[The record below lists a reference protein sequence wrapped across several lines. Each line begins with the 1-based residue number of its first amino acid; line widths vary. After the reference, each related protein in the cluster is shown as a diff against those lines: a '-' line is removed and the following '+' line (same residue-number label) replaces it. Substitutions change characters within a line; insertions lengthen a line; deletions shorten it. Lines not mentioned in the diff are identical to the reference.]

1 MDITQSK
8 KTGLY
13 SLTKLT
19 KEDLV
24 SLHNTLR
31 DYTLKTKIRL
41 ALLNLMPGDERA
53 KLSDEDAIESYLES
67 QGLVLKAGQASK
79 VSQVSSDDSDGDE
92 IPDAVP
98 ANLNGGVQAEEEE
111 ELEDL
116 PL

>member
-67 QGLVLKAGQASK
+67 QGLVLKAGQAPK

-98 ANLNGGVQAEEEE
+98 ANLNGGVQTEEEE